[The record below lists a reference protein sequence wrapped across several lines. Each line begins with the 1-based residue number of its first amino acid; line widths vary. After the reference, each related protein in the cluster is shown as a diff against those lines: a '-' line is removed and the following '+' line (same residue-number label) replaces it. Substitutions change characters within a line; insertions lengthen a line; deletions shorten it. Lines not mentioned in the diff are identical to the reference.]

1 MTQNSQRT
9 KVKRNVIFQV
19 SSDGRTIKIL
29 HKNPEVRQEFSYN
42 DLKQNHWK
50 EYNFAAKFVHSIRK
64 QTPKITIYT
73 NDGAVCRLMENLPEP
88 NFEMSFHESKVKI
101 CYPSDK
107 DIQIEWP
114 GTLFDCLILLR
125 KKKFSDIPI
134 YSDVSLPYVALQ
146 LIGFV

>member
-1 MTQNSQRT
+1 M
-9 KVKRNVIFQV
+9 IFQV

-114 GTLFDCLILLR
+114 GTLFACLMLHSFDPYILMFATFCSRFDRFCL
-125 KKKFSDIPI
+125 KLNL
-134 YSDVSLPYVALQ
+134 DV
-146 LIGFV
+146 I